1 MSKKEAEAI
10 EAYKAAAAA
19 AMAEAIEN
27 GKWDK
32 NTAKARA
39 EVAAARRLRRDG

>member
-1 MSKKEAEAI
+1 MTKQQAI
-10 EAYKAAAAA
+10 QQYKQAAAA
-19 AMAEAIEN
+19 AMAEAIAN

-39 EVAAARRLRRDG
+39 EAVAARRPRAFN